1 MNGYSMITA
10 IVRRD
15 QDQDY
20 IDFFQRNGAG
30 VVLGSLCE
38 GSARKKLLDM
48 LGLERKEKV
57 MLHCVLPSALRSR
70 VLRHLRTEMHI
81 DAPNNGIA
89 YFISL
94 ECIGGASALR
104 YLYTEDTII
113 GNEVKYMKE
122 AKHSLIVAITEQGH
136 TGMVMDAAR
145 EAGATG
151 GTIVRAKGALNE
163 SRAKFFGVSIAEEK
177 DVVYI
182 VASADKRNDIMSAI
196 MNKAG
201 VKSPAHT
208 VMFSLPVDA
217 VAGIHVPDS
226 EQGQDE

>member
-1 MNGYSMITA
+1 MNI
-10 IVRRD
+10 
-15 QDQDY
+15 
-20 IDFFQRNGAG
+20 
-30 VVLGSLCE
+30 
-38 GSARKKLLDM
+38 
-48 LGLERKEKV
+48 
-57 MLHCVLPSALRSR
+57 
-70 VLRHLRTEMHI
+70 
-81 DAPNNGIA
+81 
-89 YFISL
+89 
-94 ECIGGASALR
+94 
-104 YLYTEDTII
+104 
-113 GNEVKYMKE
+113 
-122 AKHSLIVAITEQGH
+122 LILSCN

-226 EQGQDE
+226 EQDQDE

>member
-1 MNGYSMITA
+1 
-10 IVRRD
+10 
-15 QDQDY
+15 
-20 IDFFQRNGAG
+20 
-30 VVLGSLCE
+30 
-38 GSARKKLLDM
+38 
-48 LGLERKEKV
+48 
-57 MLHCVLPSALRSR
+57 MLHCVLPSALRPR
-70 VLRHLRTEMHI
+70 ILRHLRTEMHI

-113 GNEVKYMKE
+113 GNEVKDMKE

-145 EAGATG
+145 VAGATG

-226 EQGQDE
+226 EQDQDEDSNKISGRQVLTRRPELILDHKPCSIR

>member
-1 MNGYSMITA
+1 MRG
-10 IVRRD
+10 RR
-15 QDQDY
+15 
-20 IDFFQRNGAG
+20 A
-30 VVLGSLCE
+30 E
-38 GSARKKLLDM
+38 GSTQ
-48 LGLERKEKV
+48 
-57 MLHCVLPSALRSR
+57 CSITFSLRSSPSISR
-70 VLRHLRTEMHI
+70 SFLRAE
-81 DAPNNGIA
+81 P
-89 YFISL
+89 
-94 ECIGGASALR
+94 
-104 YLYTEDTII
+104 
-113 GNEVKYMKE
+113 
-122 AKHSLIVAITEQGH
+122 
-136 TGMVMDAAR
+136 

-226 EQGQDE
+226 EQDQDE

>member
-10 IVRRD
+10 VVRRD
-15 QDQDY
+15 QEQDY
-20 IDFFQRNGAG
+20 VDFFHRNGAG
-30 VVLGSLCE
+30 VVFGSLCE

-57 MLHCVLPSALRSR
+57 ILHCVLPSALRPR
-70 VLRHLRTEMHI
+70 ILRHLRTEMFI

-94 ECIGGASALR
+94 ECIGGASALK
-104 YLYTEDTII
+104 YISTEDTII
-113 GNEVKYMKE
+113 GNEVKDMKE
-122 AKHSLIVAITEQGH
+122 ARHSLIVAIAEQGY

-151 GTIVRAKGALNE
+151 GTIVRAKGAVNE
-163 SRAKFFGVSIAEEK
+163 LRAKFFGVSIAEEK
-177 DVVYI
+177 EMVYI
-182 VASADKRNDIMSAI
+182 VTSSDRRNDIMSAI

-217 VAGIHVPDS
+217 VAGIRTAEG
-226 EQGQDE
+226 EQDLHE